1 MVRLAL
7 KNEIMDSFEK
17 ILAMTKEKDPSISL
31 LSQEIDE
38 FEKEVNRRKS
48 SLTANWLATA
58 SQLISEARSFI
69 KILENHEDM
78 PNKIYLKAAIR
89 YLVETD
95 DVLSDFDSEEGLKDD
110 AFLFFE
116 IMHELNIKQLVN
128 RYHKY
133 NFKLSS

>member
-48 SLTANWLATA
+48 SLTANWLDTA